1 MVTWTFPVTVKQ
13 QSGDPASFALL
24 KVFKHGRACFLWWC
38 WDVDNY
44 LYTVQTD
51 LYGKRTLSLEEGT
64 YRLRAEWKGKIG
76 EYVGGVR
83 GISGITIYIRP

>member
-1 MVTWTFPVTVKQ
+1 MVTYTVPITVKQ
-13 QSGDPASFALL
+13 QSGEAAGFATI

-44 LYTVQTD
+44 QYLVMTD
-51 LYGKRTLSLEEGT
+51 FYGKIRLTLEEGD
-64 YRLRAEWKGKIG
+64 YKLRASWSGKTG

-83 GISGITIYIRP
+83 GISGITIYLRP